1 MGVVEVDSVNHK
13 RLLPWI
19 IVAAGVT
26 LRVLMATSLRIPVNG
41 DIENFLLPWV
51 DYIRTHGAAGLADE
65 FNNYAPAY
73 IYLLAFISWAGLPE
87 VAAIRLLSALFDYV
101 CAYFVGRILRRMG
114 VRIGKGI
121 DPMPW
126 ALAVV
131 PLMPTMLINSC
142 YWGQCD
148 SIYSAC
154 ALAAVSFAME
164 GRSWRSAV
172 ALGLAFA
179 FKLQAV
185 FVVPLF
191 FALWLRGRM
200 GVRHFAIVPLIY
212 VLVALPEILI
222 GRDPALVMTVYLHQA
237 GTYEQLNM
245 GFCGI
250 FSIAEAAGLTE
261 GDALKV
267 AGCAVVAVA
276 GVCYG
281 LWLRQREWG
290 ESLFPLVGLVGAV
303 AAAWL
308 LPGMH
313 ERYLFVGDLL
323 GLVCAV
329 SLTGRARLA
338 ALSVPAASLYC
349 YLSRSRFES
358 LMPLWPAAI
367 VLFVAAVVLFVSL
380 LRRTGKTKSEP
391 AEMDITVN

>member
-1 MGVVEVDSVNHK
+1 MGGGKIDMVDPK
-13 RLLPWI
+13 RSLPWI
-19 IVAAGVT
+19 IVVAGVA
-26 LRVLMATSLRIPVNG
+26 LRVLLATTLRIPDNG
-41 DIENFLLPWV
+41 DLENFLLPWV

-73 IYLLAFISWAGLPE
+73 IYLLALIAWAGLPE
-87 VAAIRLLSALFDYV
+87 VAAIRLLSAFFDYV
-101 CAYFVGRILRRMG
+101 CAYFVGRVLRHMG
-114 VRIGKGI
+114 VRIGKEG
-121 DPMPW
+121 DPVPW
-126 ALAVV
+126 ALAIV

-154 ALAAVSFAME
+154 ALASVAFAME

-200 GVRHFAIVPLIY
+200 GLRHFVVVPLVY
-212 VLVALPEILI
+212 VLVALPEIFI

-245 GFCGI
+245 GFCGL
-250 FSIAEAAGLTE
+250 FSIVEAAGLTE
-261 GDALKV
+261 CDALKV

-276 GVCYG
+276 GVGYG
-281 LWLRQREWG
+281 LWLRQREWD

-323 GLVCAV
+323 ALACAA
-329 SLTGRARLA
+329 SLTGRMRLV
-338 ALSVPAASLYC
+338 ALVIPAASLYC

-358 LMPLWPAAI
+358 LMPLWPVAI
-367 VLFVAAVVLFVSL
+367 VLSVAAVALFVSL

-391 AEMDITVN
+391 DETLLQIR